1 MNKNEGKREAFWEI
15 LISGADLGTILF
27 AGALVG
33 LWLCSGKQG
42 LEIVMDRLGLIFLIY
57 LATGCLLQLFKRLP
71 EMDLSWLRGM
81 AFVYWYEILMIL
93 LLVLAQFLPDY
104 LRYMILSD
112 AAVLFGKWALN
123 YLYAKRTAN
132 QLNMTKGGRTL
143 VIDLNEKPST
153 KEEFFSHLE
162 DYCIR
167 NRMCLEYIKRD
178 IPAEVKIDGVLHE
191 VDLKSYYTY
200 GGAVYTMDIT
210 KL

>member
-1 MNKNEGKREAFWEI
+1 MNKNEKKREAFWEI

-112 AAVLFGKWALN
+112 AAVLFGRWALN

-143 VIDLNEKPST
+143 VIDLNEKPRT

>member
-1 MNKNEGKREAFWEI
+1 MNRNEGKREAFWEI

-27 AGALVG
+27 AGALMG
-33 LWLCSGKQG
+33 LWLFSERQG
-42 LEIVMDRLGLIFLIY
+42 LEMVMDRLGLIFLIY
-57 LATGCLLQLFKRLP
+57 LLAGCLLQLFKRLP

-81 AFVYWYEILMIL
+81 AIIYWYEILMIFL
-93 LLVLAQFLPDY
+93 IVLAQFLPDY
-104 LRYMILSD
+104 LRYMIGSD
-112 AAVLFGKWALN
+112 AAVLFGRWVLN

-132 QLNMTKGGRTL
+132 QLNMAKGGRTL
-143 VIDLNEKPST
+143 VIDLNEKPGS
-153 KEEFFSHLE
+153 KEEFFSLLD

-210 KL
+210 RL

>member
-57 LATGCLLQLFKRLP
+57 LAAGCLLQLFKRLP

-112 AAVLFGKWALN
+112 AAVLFGRWALN

-143 VIDLNEKPST
+143 VIDLNEKPRT

>member
-1 MNKNEGKREAFWEI
+1 MNKNERKREAFWEI

-112 AAVLFGKWALN
+112 AAVLFGRWALN

-143 VIDLNEKPST
+143 VIDLNEKPRT

>member
-57 LATGCLLQLFKRLP
+57 LAAGCLLQLFKRLP

-112 AAVLFGKWALN
+112 AAVLFGRWALN
-123 YLYAKRTAN
+123 YLYAKLTAN

-143 VIDLNEKPST
+143 VIDLNEKPRT